1 MKQQYILIVY
11 LFFSAFSFSQTEN
24 YWTRMSDF
32 GTDTTANGLKRERAV
47 GFSIGNYGYIGT
59 GIDTA
64 EIVHDDFWKFDPVT
78 NAWTQVATLPA
89 SVRRNA
95 VSFST
100 ENYGYV
106 GTGIST
112 VNSSDVGSQIL
123 NDFWQYNPTANSWLQ
138 KANYPGGGSGGNV
151 YFATAFSIDSK
162 GYVCGGKMG
171 PNNYSN
177 QLWEYK
183 ESIDQWTQLPNFP
196 DGGRYQMASF
206 SIGFKGYVGLGADQ
220 DLYNNDFWEFNA
232 ATNQWTQISSLPSSV
247 RAASATFSIGP
258 RGFVCM
264 GTNGGALDDLWEYNP
279 YSDSWTARANFGG
292 SSRKSAVGF
301 SINGKGYVGT
311 GKGNSG
317 KKASFYQYTPAQ
329 VVSVDELQNEISVYP
344 NPISDVL
351 NITTNS
357 TEIKE
362 LAIFSLSGELVMK
375 SNFTNKI
382 FVESI
387 NSGVY
392 LLFAINENGDVL
404 SQQKIIKL

>member
-1 MKQQYILIVY
+1 MKQHCILFVY
-11 LFFSAFSFSQTEN
+11 LLFSFISFSQTEN
-24 YWTRMSDF
+24 FWTRMSDF

-47 GFSIGNYGYIGT
+47 GFSIGNFGYIGT

-64 EIVHDDFWKFDPVT
+64 EVVHNDFWKFDPTT
-78 NAWTQVATLPA
+78 NAWTQVATLPG

-95 VSFST
+95 ISFASET
-100 ENYGYV
+100 NGYV
-106 GTGIST
+106 GTGINT
-112 VNSSDVGSQIL
+112 VNSSDVGAQIL
-123 NDFWQYNPTANSWLQ
+123 NDLWQYNPLTNSWLQ
-138 KANYPGGGSGGNV
+138 KADFPGGGFGSGI

-183 ESIDQWTQLPNFP
+183 ESIDQWTQLANFP
-196 DGGRYQMASF
+196 AGVRYQMASF

-220 DLYNNDFWEFNA
+220 DLYNNDFWEFSA

-247 RAASATFSIGP
+247 RAASATFSIGS

-279 YSDSWTARANFGG
+279 SNDSWVARANYGG
-292 SSRKSAVGF
+292 SRRKGAVGF

-317 KKASFYQYTPAQ
+317 KKASFYEYTPSQ
-329 VVSVDELQNEISVYP
+329 VLAIDELKNEISVYP

-351 NITTNS
+351 NIKTTS
-357 TEIKE
+357 TEIE
-362 LAIFSLSGELVMK
+362 NIAIYSLSGELVMK
-375 SNFTNKI
+375 NPFATKINIKNF
-382 FVESI
+382 

-392 LLFAINENGDVL
+392 LLLATNANGEIL